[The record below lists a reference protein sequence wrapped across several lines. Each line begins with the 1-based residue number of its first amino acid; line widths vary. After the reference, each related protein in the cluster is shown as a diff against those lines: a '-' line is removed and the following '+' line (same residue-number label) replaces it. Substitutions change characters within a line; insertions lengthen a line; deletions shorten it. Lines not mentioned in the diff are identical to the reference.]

1 MSRRS
6 TAVQG
11 SGVVPAS
18 SQSGGTGPHQAAA
31 FSIIDESDWQAVN
44 SAGCF
49 GLFIAMH
56 REGLEASGAKDG
68 EDYLRQIGRYRGGYL
83 GR

>member
-1 MSRRS
+1 LNRRS

-11 SGVVPAS
+11 SGVVSAS
-18 SQSGGTGPHQAAA
+18 SKSGGTGPRQAAA
-31 FSIIDESDWQAVN
+31 FSDIHESDWQAVN

-49 GLFIAMH
+49 AHFIDLQREAMAT
-56 REGLEASGAKDG
+56 LGAKDG
-68 EDYLRQIGRYRGGYL
+68 EDYLRQIGRYHGGYL

>member
-1 MSRRS
+1 MNRRS

-31 FSIIDESDWQAVN
+31 FSDIDESDWQAVN

-49 GLFIAMH
+49 AHFIDLQREAMAT
-56 REGLEASGAKDG
+56 LGAKDG